1 MEKRMFKLTLFS
13 AIIAVSIVYLH
24 GFWAARDPYD
34 PFARKNNSE
43 IGSLITDS
51 AVELLQ
57 SASEAF
63 QFMNEIEVVEP
74 NGLISGAALHQVDLA
89 IAKVEDALKIFNEVI
104 AFGSQ
109 VGSDEGRIGKLKAF
123 NYERYT
129 RENGL
134 SQETMSLVAAYLGK
148 GNVLGFYQCHT
159 GNLKKLLH
167 ILNMIKKDLSDGKLS
182 ENKVLG
188 SLLQQYNSTM
198 MFGNYA
204 SLVFYR
210 L

>member
-1 MEKRMFKLTLFS
+1 MKKRLFKLTLMA

-24 GFWAARDPYD
+24 GFWSASDPYD
-34 PFARKNNSE
+34 PFSSKNNSE
-43 IGSLITDS
+43 LGSLISDS
-51 AVELLQ
+51 ALELLQ

-63 QFMNEIEVVEP
+63 QFMNEIEVAEP
-74 NGLISGAALHQVDLA
+74 DGLISGAAMRQVDLA
-89 IAKVEDALKIFNEVI
+89 IAKVEDALKTFNEAI
-104 AFGSQ
+104 ANGGT
-109 VGSDEGRIGKLKAF
+109 VGNDKNRIGKMKAF

-134 SQETMSLVAAYLGK
+134 NQETMALVAAYLGR
-148 GNVLGFYQCHT
+148 GNVLGFYQCHA

-167 ILNMIKKDLSDGKLS
+167 TLKRIKKDLSDGRLS
-182 ENKVLG
+182 ENKLLG

>member
-1 MEKRMFKLTLFS
+1 MKKRMFKLTLMA

-24 GFWAARDPYD
+24 GFWSASDPYD
-34 PFARKNNSE
+34 PFSRKNNSE
-43 IGSLITDS
+43 IGSLISDS
-51 AVELLQ
+51 ALELLQ

-63 QFMNEIEVVEP
+63 QFMNEIEIAEP
-74 NGLISGAALHQVDLA
+74 SGLISGAALRQVDLA
-89 IAKVEDALKIFNEVI
+89 IAKVEDALKTFNEAV
-104 AFGSQ
+104 ANGGT
-109 VGSDEGRIGKLKAF
+109 VGNDESRVGKLKAF
-123 NYERYT
+123 NYESYT

-134 SQETMSLVAAYLGK
+134 NQETMSLVAAYLGK
-148 GNVLGFYQCHT
+148 GNVLGFYQCHA

-167 ILNMIKKDLSDGKLS
+167 ILNRIKKDLSEGRLS
-182 ENKVLG
+182 ENKLLG

>member
-1 MEKRMFKLTLFS
+1 MKKRMFKLTLMA

-24 GFWAARDPYD
+24 GFWSASDPYD
-34 PFARKNNSE
+34 PFSRKNNSE
-43 IGSLITDS
+43 IGSLISDS
-51 AVELLQ
+51 ALELLQ

-63 QFMNEIEVVEP
+63 QFMNEIEIAEP
-74 NGLISGAALHQVDLA
+74 SGLISGAALRQVDLA
-89 IAKVEDALKIFNEVI
+89 IAKVEDALKTFNEAI
-104 AFGSQ
+104 ANGGT
-109 VGSDEGRIGKLKAF
+109 VGNEESRVGKLKTF
-123 NYERYT
+123 NYESYT

-134 SQETMSLVAAYLGK
+134 NQETMSLVAAYLGK
-148 GNVLGFYQCHT
+148 GNVLGFYQCHV

-167 ILNMIKKDLSDGKLS
+167 ILNRIKKDLSEGRLS
-182 ENKVLG
+182 ENKLLG

>member
-1 MEKRMFKLTLFS
+1 MKKRMFKLTLMA

-24 GFWAARDPYD
+24 GFWSASDPYD
-34 PFARKNNSE
+34 PFSRKNNSE
-43 IGSLITDS
+43 IGSLISDS
-51 AVELLQ
+51 ALELLQ

-63 QFMNEIEVVEP
+63 LFMNEIEIAEP
-74 NGLISGAALHQVDLA
+74 NGLIRGTALNQVDLA
-89 IAKVEDALKIFNEVI
+89 IAKVEDALKIFNEAI
-104 AFGSQ
+104 AIGDT

-129 RENGL
+129 SENGL
-134 SQETMSLVAAYLGK
+134 NKETMSLVAAYLGQ
-148 GNVLGFYQCHT
+148 GNVLGFYQCHA

-167 ILNMIKKDLSDGKLS
+167 ILNRIKKDLSEGKLS
-182 ENKVLG
+182 ENKLLG

-204 SLVFYR
+204 SLIFYR

>member
-1 MEKRMFKLTLFS
+1 MKKRMLKLTLMA
-13 AIIAVSIVYLH
+13 AIIAVSIVYLP
-24 GFWAARDPYD
+24 GFWPASDADD
-34 PFARKNNSE
+34 PFSRKNNSE
-43 IGSLITDS
+43 IGSLISDS
-51 AVELLQ
+51 ALELLQ

-63 QFMNEIEVVEP
+63 LFMNEIEIAEP
-74 NGLISGAALHQVDLA
+74 NGSISSTALNQVELA
-89 IAKVEDALKIFNEVI
+89 IVKVEEALKIFNEAI
-104 AFGSQ
+104 AAG
-109 VGSDEGRIGKLKAF
+109 GKAGRDEGRIGKLKAF

-134 SQETMSLVAAYLGK
+134 NQETMSRVAAYLGR
-148 GNVLGFYQCHT
+148 GNVLGFYQCHA
-159 GNLKKLLH
+159 GNLKKLLQ
-167 ILNMIKKDLSDGKLS
+167 ILQRIKKDLSEGRLL
-182 ENKVLG
+182 ENTLLG